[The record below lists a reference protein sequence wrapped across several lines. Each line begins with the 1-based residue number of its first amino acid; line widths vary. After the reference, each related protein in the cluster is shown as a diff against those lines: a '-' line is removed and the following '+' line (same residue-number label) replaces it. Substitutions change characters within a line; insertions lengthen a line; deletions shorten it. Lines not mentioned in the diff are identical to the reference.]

1 MNLSISYVVPRATT
15 PATTASW
22 PHTKHRPINSRP
34 PVLVAV
40 WLAQTP
46 CMKAYLKGGA
56 DRPAAAPA
64 PPPPSSLPPPI
75 TTSLSIPPSPPATQR
90 KHNHKVWHK
99 NSRQL
104 APQQVWQH
112 FSEFESPIGKRN
124 VKFTLVTEL
133 GHRVTRLGAAPCAQP
148 TQCEKLF
155 THNRADLTAEK
166 KSSGTSGQLSHLIKE
181 YYTPE
186 YQAAIEASPLSTST
200 RKKRALSP
208 SRRRDFILPSRPG
221 REKLPL
227 RL

>member
-1 MNLSISYVVPRATT
+1 MAGTDAVHESLSHGRGRPTSGGTST
-15 PATTASW
+15 TTA
-22 PHTKHRPINSRP
+22 
-34 PVLVAV
+34 V
-40 WLAQTP
+40 
-46 CMKAYLKGGA
+46 
-56 DRPAAAPA
+56 
-64 PPPPSSLPPPI
+64 I
-75 TTSLSIPPSPPATQR
+75 TTSTDHHISIPPSPPAAQR

-124 VKFTLVTEL
+124 VKCTLVTEL

-227 RL
+227 RF